1 MSYYNNMLDIKTL
14 VLGEM
19 ATNCYIVIDED
30 SREAI
35 VIDPADSGETI
46 LDVIL
51 AEQLSLK
58 AVILTHGHF
67 DHLLGLLSIYL
78 SFPNV
83 PVFLHPDDIFLYNRA
98 AESAKHWLGHQVDPL
113 PPTEILTPLSEKTL
127 VNLGSSQ
134 FSFLE
139 LPGHTPGSVAI
150 LGPNWAVSGDVAF
163 AEGGIG
169 RTDFKYASPMQLSES
184 LQKLKKLPDNWT
196 IFPGHGESFY
206 VSEFRDLIAQG
217 DENQYSSLHATS
229 L

>member
-1 MSYYNNMLDIKTL
+1 MLDIKTL

-58 AVILTHGHF
+58 AIILTHGHF
-67 DHLLGLLSIYL
+67 DHLLGLLPIYL
-78 SFPNV
+78 SLPKV
-83 PVFLHPDDIFLYNRA
+83 PVFLHPDDVFLYKRA

-113 PPTEILTPLSEKTL
+113 PPAEILSPLSEKTL
-127 VNLGSSQ
+127 VNLGRSQ
-134 FSFLE
+134 FSFIE
-139 LPGHTPGSVAI
+139 LPGHTPGGVAI
-150 LGPNWAVSGDVAF
+150 LGPSWAITGDLAF
-163 AEGGIG
+163 ADGGVG
-169 RTDFKYASPMQLSES
+169 RTDFKYSDQGQLNASLKK
-184 LQKLKKLPDNWT
+184 LQKLPENWT
-196 IFPGHGESFY
+196 IYPGHGESFY

>member
-19 ATNCYIVIDED
+19 ATNCYIVIEED

-51 AEQLSLK
+51 AEQLELK
-58 AVILTHGHF
+58 AIVLTHGHF

-83 PVFLHPDDIFLYNRA
+83 PIFLHPADIFLYKRA
-98 AESAKHWLGHQVDPL
+98 AESAKHWLGHPVDPL
-113 PPTEILTPLSEKTL
+113 PPIEILTHLSKKTL
-127 VNLGSSQ
+127 INIGKIELKI
-134 FSFLE
+134 LE
-139 LPGHTPGSVAI
+139 LPGHTPGSIAL
-150 LGPNWAVSGDVAF
+150 LGPDWIISGDLAF
-163 AEGGIG
+163 ADGGVG
-169 RTDFKYASPMQLSES
+169 RTDFKYSDQGQLNSS
-184 LQKLKKLPDNWT
+184 LKRLQKLPENWT
-196 IFPGHGESFY
+196 IYPGHGESFY
-206 VSEFRDLIAQG
+206 VSEFRDLIAQDG
-217 DENQYSSLHATS
+217 ENQYSSLHATS